1 MMRKLTLGLLCVAV
15 ASAILSGCGG
25 SGGSG
30 SQSLLPSEPSVPITR
45 GRLIQHG
52 DEYEYVITGT
62 AFYQNARWQVTG
74 SRVERFRSVG
84 AGVYQWIIETQL
96 VLRRGSLTERINTD
110 VVLYITQDRET
121 RQVSV
126 IGYGDMPNS
135 PRIDA
140 ELPYQPI
147 LPGVIHQNSNFS
159 TTITFEDESQYT
171 VSWQIGGW
179 EDVSTYAGSVG
190 CYRIREEGSWSRPL
204 PFTEATVAATA
215 WFSPQLMNYARIET
229 RESGW
234 IGANPVE
241 YTLTYLLRRT
251 NVPLRPQTGAQAQ

>member
-84 AGVYQWIIETQL
+84 AGVYQWIIETQF
-96 VLRRGSLTERINTD
+96 VLRRGSLTQTFNEDI
-110 VVLYITQDRET
+110 VWYITQDRET

-126 IGYGDMPNS
+126 IGYGDTPDS

-159 TTITFEDESQYT
+159 TTITFEDESQHT
-171 VSWQIGGW
+171 KSWQIGGW
-179 EDVSTYAGSVG
+179 EDVFTYAGSVG
-190 CYRIREEGSWSRPL
+190 CYRMQEESRWSRPL
-204 PFTEATVAATA
+204 PFTESTATATA
-215 WFSPQLMNYARIET
+215 WFSPQLMNYARVEARVST
-229 RESGW
+229 W
-234 IGANPVE
+234 IGTDPVE

-251 NVPLRPQTGAQAQ
+251 NVPLRPQTGAQAR

>member
-1 MMRKLTLGLLCVAV
+1 MMRKPTLGLLCVGI

-52 DEYEYVITGT
+52 DEYEYVITGW
-62 AFYQNARWQVTG
+62 AFYQDARWQVTG
-74 SRVERFRSVG
+74 SQFQRLRSVG

-96 VLRRGSLTERINTD
+96 VLRRGSLTVTVNTD
-110 VVLYITQDRET
+110 SVWYITQDRET

-126 IGYGDMPNS
+126 IGYGDTPDS

-140 ELPYQPI
+140 ILPYQPI
-147 LPGVIHQNSNFS
+147 LPGVINQNSNFS
-159 TTITFEDESQYT
+159 TAIAFEDESQYT
-171 VSWQIGGW
+171 ASWQIGGW

-190 CYRIREEGSWSRPL
+190 CYRGREESSWSHPL
-204 PFTEATVAATA
+204 PFTESTDKATT
-215 WFSPQLMNYARIET
+215 WFSPQLMNYARVEARVST
-229 RESGW
+229 W
-234 IGANPVE
+234 IGTDPVE

-251 NVPLRPQTGAQAQ
+251 NVPLRPPTGVRAQ

>member
-52 DEYEYVITGT
+52 DEVEYVITGT
-62 AFYQNARWQVTG
+62 AFYQGARWQVTG
-74 SRVERFRSVG
+74 SQFQRLRSVG
-84 AGVYQWIIETQL
+84 AGVYQWIIETQI
-96 VLRRGSLTERINTD
+96 VMRRGSLTQTVNTD
-110 VVLYITQDRET
+110 IVWYITQDRET

-126 IGYGDMPNS
+126 IGYGDTPDS

-140 ELPYQPI
+140 NLPYQPMF
-147 LPGVIHQNSNFS
+147 PGIINQNSNFS
-159 TTITFEDESQYT
+159 TTITFEDESRHT
-171 VSWQIGGW
+171 ESWQIGGW

-190 CYRIREEGSWSRPL
+190 CYRVREESSWSHPL
-204 PFTEATVAATA
+204 PFLESTATA
-215 WFSPQLMNYARIET
+215 TTWFSPQLMNYARIEARVST
-229 RESGW
+229 W
-234 IGANPVE
+234 IDANPVE
-241 YTLTYLLRRT
+241 FTLTYLLRRT
-251 NVPLRPQTGAQAQ
+251 NVPLRPPTGVQAQ